1 MKRSAKPFSSSS
13 TLKGFLSSAVMVSG
27 MSVGLSL
34 SVAEAQVAERQLGPT
49 QSATT
54 LQTRKQR
61 LAVEPVNWDEA
72 RGKVIETGTAAERQS
87 IGDPGTTA
95 GEAPE
100 PGANKNAQ
108 SEFPEEWKILD
119 QGEGDTIKEDKK
131 QDNVQLGTKDVFTQ
145 YCENC
150 SGLNLNFPQ
159 RAIGKLF
166 MNTGSCSAS
175 VISSKNGG
183 VIVTAGHC
191 VYDRSKKKFITRATF
206 IPAYRDG
213 AAPYGQF
220 PAVHMRWLTGWVN
233 TGQRRYDVAVLR
245 LGKNSKGKNVTS
257 YTGSLGKSW
266 NYGDK
271 QVHHAVGY
279 PGNIGGGN
287 KQELCVSESNQ
298 QGTGCAG
305 NRVLRMGCSMT
316 YGASGGPWIRGYRN
330 GNWVNSVVS
339 GYDSSA
345 CTGGFGKTFN
355 GGRFTSSNI
364 AVLCSG
370 GYC

>member
-1 MKRSAKPFSSSS
+1 
-13 TLKGFLSSAVMVSG
+13 MVSG
-27 MSVGLSL
+27 MSVGLSV
-34 SVAEAQVAERQLGPT
+34 SVAEAQVIQRQLGPT
-49 QSATT
+49 QSAAT
-54 LQTRKQR
+54 LQTRKLR

-72 RGKVIETGTAAERQS
+72 KGKVIPMGAGMERQS
-87 IGDPGTTA
+87 IGVPGATA
-95 GEAPE
+95 EGDPE
-100 PGANKNAQ
+100 PGADKNAR

-119 QGEGDTIKEDKK
+119 ELADDTVKKNKE
-131 QDNVQLGTKDVFTQ
+131 QDNVRLGTKDVFTQ

-150 SGLNLNFPQ
+150 WGINLHSPQ
-159 RAIGKLF
+159 KRIGKLF
-166 MNTGSCSAS
+166 MNTGTCSAS

-191 VYDRSKKKFITRATF
+191 VYSRSTKKFITSATF

-220 PAVHMRWLTGWVN
+220 PAVNVKTLQGWVT

-245 LGKNSKGKNVTS
+245 LGKNSAGKNVTS
-257 YTGSLGKSW
+257 YTGVLGKSW

-271 QVHHAVGY
+271 QVHHALGY

-287 KQELCVSESNQ
+287 KLELCVSESDQ
-298 QGTGCAG
+298 QGAGCQG
-305 NRVLRMGCSMT
+305 NLVLRMGCSMKH
-316 YGASGGPWIRGYRN
+316 GASGGPWIRGYRN

-339 GYDSSA
+339 GYDGSA
-345 CTGGFGKTFN
+345 CTGALGKTFN
-355 GGRFTSSNI
+355 GARFTSDNI
-364 AVLCSG
+364 VKLCEG